1 MHFISILGTQEE
13 AAHAY
18 DMAAIEYRGMNAV
31 TNFDLSTYIRWLR
44 SSANS
49 NPSQDPATNSQPIQ
63 TTPNRPNPVEDIG
76 FSFNSNSFSMEKPC
90 NIFPK
95 KQELIERKMPI
106 SPSNKSLTSSSSSSP
121 TALGLLLRSS
131 MFKELVE
138 KNSNSNSNASDEE
151 MEGNDTKKHRS
162 NPSVEDEFGGI
173 FSYSGISNEFKE
185 ESGSPFFK
193 PSFFQLTNN

>member
-1 MHFISILGTQEE
+1 
-13 AAHAY
+13 
-18 DMAAIEYRGMNAV
+18 MAAIEYRGMNAV

-44 SSANS
+44 SNANS
-49 NPSQDPATNSQPIQ
+49 NPSQDPTTPTTNSQSIQ
-63 TTPNRPNPVEDIG
+63 TTPNHPNPVEDIG
-76 FSFNSNSFSMEKPC
+76 FSFNSNPFSMEKPC
-90 NIFPK
+90 NIFPQ

-106 SPSNKSLTSSSSSSP
+106 SPSNKSLTSSSSSSSSP

-138 KNSNSNSNASDEE
+138 KNSNSNASDEE

-173 FSYSGISNEFKE
+173 FNYSGISSDFKE